1 MAEVKMMLVPTAKGT
16 IRTASA
22 WSTREVST
30 SMGTQRTPAPLNSE
44 KPWRPSCKTCSGD
57 TQRQGSIL
65 TTISIKTKLVLVLNT
80 NK

>member
-30 SMGTQRTPAPLNSE
+30 SMGTLQTPAPKSNATV
-44 KPWRPSCKTCSGD
+44 WRPSCKTCSRD
-57 TQRQGSIL
+57 TP
-65 TTISIKTKLVLVLNT
+65 
-80 NK
+80 

>member
-30 SMGTQRTPAPLNSE
+30 SMGTQQTPAPLNSE
-44 KPWRPSCKTCSGD
+44 KPWR
-57 TQRQGSIL
+57 L
-65 TTISIKTKLVLVLNT
+65 F
-80 NK
+80 